1 MEETIR
7 QQIFTLLEAGHGCSF
22 IQKTLKI
29 SKTCYYSN
37 KKRFDNKEGT
47 ARRPG
52 TGQPR
57 KVRTPELIKR
67 VREKI
72 RRNPRRSMRKLAK
85 DHNVGVTTM
94 HKLVREDIG
103 VKPFKLQYR
112 QLLSAPTRQK
122 RLERSKL
129 LLDWH
134 ADHDD
139 VIMIYSDEKLCDIS
153 QKFNKQNDR
162 ILCNKAESID
172 PDERIAGKAQ
182 KSASIMVWAAVA
194 SNGEKSP
201 VFRIPDGVKINQH
214 VYLEFLQEKVKPWI
228 ESTFQNQ
235 LICFTQDSA
244 PAHGAKM
251 VQEWCKK
258 NFAHFWDKSFW
269 PPSSPDVN
277 PLDFAM

>member
-134 ADHDD
+134 ANH
-139 VIMIYSDEKLCDIS
+139 IMI
-153 QKFNKQNDR
+153 FFF
-162 ILCNKAESID
+162 
-172 PDERIAGKAQ
+172 
-182 KSASIMVWAAVA
+182 
-194 SNGEKSP
+194 
-201 VFRIPDGVKINQH
+201 FRV
-214 VYLEFLQEKVKPWI
+214 
-228 ESTFQNQ
+228 T
-235 LICFTQDSA
+235 
-244 PAHGAKM
+244 
-251 VQEWCKK
+251 
-258 NFAHFWDKSFW
+258 
-269 PPSSPDVN
+269 
-277 PLDFAM
+277 